1 MEDFDEQLKQAL
13 RSREDLSEEKLQ
25 TIRKDSRT
33 MFEKEKLT
41 NQRWTISLMIL
52 GLLLIGLWGWLFY
65 QSESTKFQ
73 ILWAVFLVGECL
85 GIAIAAA
92 IHLLIHND
100 LTTREELREI
110 ELQLAEM
117 REDLKGGSTPA

>member
-110 ELQLAEM
+110 ELQLAEL
-117 REDLKGGSTPA
+117 REDLKGGSTPV

>member
-25 TIRKDSRT
+25 TIRKDSRA
-33 MFEKEKLT
+33 MFEKEKRN
-41 NQRWTISLMIL
+41 NQRWTVSLMII
-52 GLLLIGLWGWLFY
+52 GFLLIGLWGWLFY

-73 ILWAVFLVGECL
+73 ILWAVFLVGEGL
-85 GIAIAAA
+85 GIAIAGTM
-92 IHLLIHND
+92 HLLIHND

-117 REDLKGGSTPA
+117 REDMKAKA

>member
-13 RSREDLSEEKLQ
+13 RRREDLSEEKLQ
-25 TIRKDSRT
+25 TIRKDSRA

-41 NQRWTISLMIL
+41 NQRWSISLMIL
-52 GLLLIGLWGWLFY
+52 GFVLICVWGYLFY

-73 ILWAVFLVGECL
+73 ILWAVFLVGEGL
-85 GIAIAAA
+85 GIAIVAA

-117 REDLKGGSTPA
+117 REDLKAQA